1 MNWFLIRFDPIRS
14 TYKIRFVPVALCWI
28 TTTHC
33 LNNLP
38 LRWRVVRWIP
48 NLWTLSQP
56 LSAKLGRG
64 EWNQEKEILC
74 RSTKITGAKSWTHEI
89 PCHTK
94 MLSQSLEWQK
104 QGYVSMSRRRRRRR
118 RRRNRNFVGNFLL
131 STNRSTAGRKQDKN
145 SKHSKKLS
153 RKSKNG
159 SEVEANQTKP
169 NQPRETK
176 NKQNPGVSLS
186 HSLSLLQQRKSNLC
200 ESNRLKHQQQQ
211 QQQAWRAR
219 SNLLVL
225 MMIDQSSKHKSRE
238 CHRNSQIYRRRRRTT
253 TTSPHTN
260 KPIITFHPFL
270 SSPAFHYLS
279 PRLHL
284 LPPTET
290 SQPIPSEWC
299 SDRVLRL

>member
-1 MNWFLIRFDPIRS
+1 MIWFDSIRSGQLIRSGLFLLHSAGSLLLTAS
-14 TYKIRFVPVALCWI
+14 TTCRCDEELCDEFLTCGLSLNPSLQNLEGENEIKKKRFFAVPQKSQEPNPGHTKFLATLKCCHKALNGRNKDMFPC
-28 TTTHC
+28 
-33 LNNLP
+33 P
-38 LRWRVVRWIP
+38 EEEEDDEEEEVE
-48 NLWTLSQP
+48 TLSVTSFFP
-56 LSAKLGRG
+56 R
-64 EWNQEKEILC
+64 
-74 RSTKITGAKSWTHEI
+74 TGALQEESK
-89 PCHTK
+89 TK
-94 MLSQSLEWQK
+94 TQNT
-104 QGYVSMSRRRRRRR
+104 R
-118 RRRNRNFVGNFLL
+118 
-131 STNRSTAGRKQDKN
+131 
-145 SKHSKKLS
+145 KKLS

-159 SEVEANQTKP
+159 SQLEANQTKP

-176 NKQNPGVSLS
+176 NKQNPGVSLT

-238 CHRNSQIYRRRRRTT
+238 CHRNSQIYRRRRTTTTT